1 MGLKER
7 GRKKEAILSD
17 DVERFLGEK
26 IGEGLVRLGE
36 MTPEGVEKVL
46 ECQRAG
52 DGRLF
57 GEIAM
62 DLGLV
67 DLMAVIRYMES
78 GR

>member
-1 MGLKER
+1 MPDE
-7 GRKKEAILSD
+7 
-17 DVERFLGEK
+17 VERLLSEK

-36 MTPEGVEKVL
+36 MTPLDVQRVL
-46 ECQRAG
+46 ERQKIG

-62 DLGLV
+62 DMGLV

-78 GR
+78 PRQG

>member
-1 MGLKER
+1 VPDE
-7 GRKKEAILSD
+7 
-17 DVERFLGEK
+17 VERLLSEK

-36 MTPEGVEKVL
+36 MTPLDVQRVL
-46 ECQRAG
+46 ERQKIG

-62 DLGLV
+62 DMGLV

-78 GR
+78 PRQG